1 MSEIKVNIRCQH
13 DLNCEIVYQL
23 REILKY
29 GEMMHSEEDSV
40 EAVRK
45 AKRLHDCVGNLEILS
60 SIKRLYRKGSLHL
73 PMSVTLRLS

>member
-13 DLNCEIVYQL
+13 DLNCEIIYQL
-23 REILKY
+23 REMMKY
-29 GEMMHSEEDSV
+29 AEMMHCEENST

-45 AKRLHDCVGNLEILS
+45 AKRLHDCVGNLEMLS
-60 SIKRLYRKGSLHL
+60 SIKRLYRKGSIHL